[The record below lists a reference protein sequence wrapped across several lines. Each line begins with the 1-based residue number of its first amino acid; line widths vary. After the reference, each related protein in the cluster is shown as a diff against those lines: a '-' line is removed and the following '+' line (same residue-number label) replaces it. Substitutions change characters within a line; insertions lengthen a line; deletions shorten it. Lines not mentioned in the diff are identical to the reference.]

1 MGLPAITNMPPSLAN
16 VELNNGM
23 VTVISGNTN
32 QVDLMVT
39 TSPHNSMFVPFQMYD
54 DGSNGD
60 AIANDGIYTT
70 ALPYYASGQAVKYY
84 IRAQNNNAM
93 RLSPERAEYEF
104 YIYDPNASVA
114 EEELVSYQVYPNP
127 SKNIIH
133 ITSPSVTQ
141 MTCVLYSLSGQRILE
156 KDAST
161 NSISI
166 DISELKAGMYIL
178 KINNQITKI
187 VKE

>member
-1 MGLPAITNMPPSLAN
+1 
-16 VELNNGM
+16 
-23 VTVISGNTN
+23 
-32 QVDLMVT
+32 
-39 TSPHNSMFVPFQMYD
+39 
-54 DGSNGD
+54 
-60 AIANDGIYTT
+60 
-70 ALPYYASGQAVKYY
+70 
-84 IRAQNNNAM
+84 M

-114 EEELVSYQVYPNP
+114 EEELVSYHVYPNP